1 MKVVTICGSMKFE
14 EQMKSLAFELETK
27 ADMCVLQ
34 CVYGLDKESLS
45 TDDIDKLNNT
55 HLKKIDISDAIYV
68 VDIDGYIGNQVKK
81 EIEYAK
87 GKGKEVMYHSKN
99 AGNKA

>member
-14 EQMKSLAFELETK
+14 EQMKSIAFELETK

-45 TDDIDKLNNT
+45 TDDIDIDIKTGKTNKDLALELFI
-55 HLKKIDISDAIYV
+55 LKK
-68 VDIDGYIGNQVKK
+68 
-81 EIEYAK
+81 
-87 GKGKEVMYHSKN
+87 
-99 AGNKA
+99 

>member
-14 EQMKSLAFELETK
+14 EQMKSIAFDLETK
-27 ADMCVLQ
+27 NDMCVLQ

-45 TDDIDKLNNT
+45 GSEIAALNKT
-55 HLKKIDISDAIYV
+55 HMKKIEISDAIYV

-87 GKGKEVMYHSKN
+87 KLGKEVFYHSTFN
-99 AGNKA
+99 NK